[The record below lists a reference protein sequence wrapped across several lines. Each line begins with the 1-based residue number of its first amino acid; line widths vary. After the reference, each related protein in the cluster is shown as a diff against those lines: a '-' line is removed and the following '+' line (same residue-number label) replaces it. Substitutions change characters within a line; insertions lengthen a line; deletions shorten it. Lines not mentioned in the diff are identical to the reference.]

1 MSKKNRFTQVDLLPN
16 DIERG
21 IFNNV
26 AIREIST
33 KEVEVH
39 PVQLESF
46 DISFKKHNF
55 GKSSRSMMDKFDSS
69 LKLLLSSQNSL
80 S

>member
-1 MSKKNRFTQVDLLPN
+1 MSKKNRSTQVDLLPN
-16 DIERG
+16 EIDRG

-26 AIREIST
+26 VIREMST

-39 PVQLESF
+39 PVLESF

-69 LKLLLSSQNSL
+69 LK
-80 S
+80 